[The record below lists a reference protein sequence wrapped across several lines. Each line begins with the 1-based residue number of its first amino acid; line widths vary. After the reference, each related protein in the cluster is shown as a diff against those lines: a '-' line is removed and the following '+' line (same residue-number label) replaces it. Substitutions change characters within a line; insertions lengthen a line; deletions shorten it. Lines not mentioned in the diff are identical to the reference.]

1 MYRVRH
7 VQSKLALTDRNMHA
21 KNYLKVVLRS
31 WDYAFFG
38 TTTHFYEMH
47 TVCPPL
53 DPMLVTFSFKN
64 KISIFV
70 QFLSKICLFFLL
82 IPFPYDSINARND
95 CFLHRINM
103 GWFWCNFKAF
113 ATPFEKWIVKILPIV
128 VIIKQSIISSKY

>member
-1 MYRVRH
+1 MTLQWSLCQKLSSDLRKMYDAH
-7 VQSKLALTDRNMHA
+7 CQIMISSKYLQGPPWLSVQSKLALTDRNMHA
-21 KNYLKVVLRS
+21 KKILKVVLRS
-31 WDYAFFG
+31 WGCAFFG

-82 IPFPYDSINARND
+82 IPIPYDSINAKD
-95 CFLHRINM
+95 RI
-103 GWFWCNFKAF
+103 W
-113 ATPFEKWIVKILPIV
+113 EDSLLIL
-128 VIIKQSIISSKY
+128 